1 MSDILTKVRKLNW
14 LLQESPTGAFSFSEM
29 CGILSELMDANVYI
43 ANTRGKVIGVNYKI
57 KSDSST
63 IADPET
69 GTEIFPGEYN
79 EELMRIRETTA
90 NMSGEEALKIFK
102 YDYDTA
108 DKLHTIIPILGGG
121 KRWVTLIPVS
131 YTHLDVYKRQG
142 WGLP

>member
-102 YDYDTA
+102 YDQIFSAVYGRGPRSGRIRSDDCRNGNTE
-108 DKLHTIIPILGGG
+108 KKIP
-121 KRWVTLIPVS
+121 
-131 YTHLDVYKRQG
+131 
-142 WGLP
+142 